1 MRKITSLKFQAAVY
15 TALALFLLSFP
26 LWTEAVDDDG
36 ILFIIILVPIM
47 GYTAFRKF
55 KQIEQ
60 TGDDEPII
68 DPAQYAL
75 PEDATA
81 EEGAGYYKRLILF
94 LWLAL
99 GALTFI
105 TVWDLNDLEART
117 ALSVSVWAPVAF
129 LYSHFGY
136 WVAVLSAPL
145 LGVVL
150 TGSFILRWQKHVRAS
165 KKTDSA

>member
-1 MRKITSLKFQAAVY
+1 MRKKTFLKLQAAVY
-15 TALALFLLSFP
+15 TALVLFFLSLP
-26 LWTEAVDDDG
+26 LWAEAVDDDG
-36 ILFIIILVPIM
+36 ILFIIIIVPVI
-47 GYTAFRKF
+47 GYMAFRTF
-55 KQIEQ
+55 KQIAQ
-60 TGDDEPII
+60 TGDDEPLI
-68 DPAQYAL
+68 DPTQYAL

-99 GALTFI
+99 GALTLI
-105 TVWDLNDLEART
+105 TVWDLNDLEAGT
-117 ALSVSVWAPVAF
+117 ALSVSVWAPIAF

-150 TGSFILRWQKHVRAS
+150 TGSLIWRWQKQNVEW
-165 KKTDSA
+165 KK